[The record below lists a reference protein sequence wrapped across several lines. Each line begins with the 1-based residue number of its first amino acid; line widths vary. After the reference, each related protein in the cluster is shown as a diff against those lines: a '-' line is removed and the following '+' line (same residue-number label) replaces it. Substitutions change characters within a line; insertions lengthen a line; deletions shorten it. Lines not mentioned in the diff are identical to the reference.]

1 MAREIIFL
9 VREGPTGG
17 YFAKSLDY
25 PIFTQGESIEGLKQ
39 NIKDAL
45 SCHFE
50 REEEILKIIPHR
62 NFKKR
67 ADWGAFPLNPLEGAL

>member
-17 YFAKSLDY
+17 YFTKALDY
-25 PIFTQGESIEGLKQ
+25 PIFTQGENIEELKQ

-50 REEEILKIIPHR
+50 REEEIPKIIRLHIGIS
-62 NFKKR
+62 KR
-67 ADWGAFPLNPLEGAL
+67 ELVEELFR